1 MNTALFYFSMFVLS
15 IPTSGE
21 KGPPVKEPN
30 KSRTEESSAETTQDK
45 TDNKDPAD
53 SLLHHRKAEA
63 YFRNKQYEEAAREFL
78 KAYENDARP
87 AFLYLAGDAFER
99 GGVPNS
105 AIHNY
110 KEYLKSGKNEARLK
124 LTRNKLDL
132 LKKKISEKN
141 QKSEELETK
150 DKTTH
155 PSDLH
160 KTSEKKNETTSGTQA
175 PQGDDKKQKEKKEKK
190 QAQRKIDK
198 IKQPILGT
206 EKEKKTPKRTR
217 MELASWALVGTTAV
231 LLTITGVFA
240 LKVEDSE
247 DNMERLAKSVD
258 PNDNLRAPYE
268 GNYKKDFERYKR
280 EGELFEKLAWTFAG
294 VSMATVA
301 CATVLFTLDYLNR
314 RKKKKESMIK
324 QSNLT
329 FRPMISPNGG
339 GGSIELRF

>member
-1 MNTALFYFSMFVLS
+1 MNTAVFYFSMVVLS

-21 KGPPVKEPN
+21 KEPPVKEAN
-30 KSRTEESSAETTQDK
+30 KSRTEKNDAETTGDK
-45 TDNKDPAD
+45 TDKKDPAD

-99 GGVPNS
+99 GGVLKS
-105 AIHNY
+105 AIDNY
-110 KEYLKSGKNEARLK
+110 KDYLKTGKNEARLK
-124 LTRNKLDL
+124 LTRKKLEL
-132 LKKKISEKN
+132 LEKKIWEKS
-141 QKSEELETK
+141 QESAKPGTK
-150 DKTTH
+150 EKTTQ

-160 KTSEKKNETTSGTQA
+160 KASEENPEASAEIQA
-175 PQGDDKKQKEKKEKK
+175 PKGDDKNQKEKTEKK
-190 QAQRKIDK
+190 QTQQKVGGM
-198 IKQPILGT
+198 KQPIPAR
-206 EKEKKTPKRTR
+206 EQKKKSPKRTQ

-314 RKKKKESMIK
+314 RRKKKESLIK
-324 QSNLT
+324 QSNLS
-329 FRPMISPNGG
+329 FRPMVSTNGG
-339 GGSIELRF
+339 GGSFELRF

>member
-1 MNTALFYFSMFVLS
+1 MNTAVFCLSIFVLS

-21 KGPPVKEPN
+21 KEPPVKEKE
-30 KSRTEESSAETTQDK
+30 KSNPQESGAETTTDK
-45 TDNKDPAD
+45 TEKKDPAD

-78 KAYENDARP
+78 KAHEKDARP

-99 GGVPNS
+99 GGVLKS

-110 KEYLKSGKNEARLK
+110 KEYLKSGSNEARVK
-124 LTRNKLDL
+124 LTKEKLQL
-132 LKKKISEKN
+132 LEKKIAEKSKESGEPVAKENNTETSDPQKAPEEKTKTSSEIQAPEKDDKN
-141 QKSEELETK
+141 QK
-150 DKTTH
+150 
-155 PSDLH
+155 
-160 KTSEKKNETTSGTQA
+160 
-175 PQGDDKKQKEKKEKK
+175 DKKEEK

-198 IKQPILGT
+198 TKQPILGT
-206 EKEKKTPKRTR
+206 EQKKEPPKRTR

-268 GNYKKDFERYKR
+268 GNYKSDFERYKR

-294 VSMATVA
+294 VSAATVA

-314 RKKKKESMIK
+314 RKKKKESIIK
-324 QSNLT
+324 QSNLS
-329 FRPMISPNGG
+329 FRPMVSSNGG
-339 GGSIELRF
+339 GGSLELRF